1 MYVHVPAHTA
11 HANTHADK
19 PTRSPTPTPT
29 PATVQVEYDIDFSG
43 VPVGVNANIYSI
55 SPTNIG
61 GGFAQS
67 DYCDGAGSAPWCVE
81 VDWIESNGNC
91 GGATTLHTK
100 PGTGNDGCT
109 AWGCRS
115 NYHYGGKA
123 SFHMREEFGSDGTWT
138 TKRDGQ
144 TISPSS
150 LSPVPGGVDW
160 STLKGAYESHGA
172 VVYSSQWV
180 GWVPVD
186 DCGGGGNLAS
196 AHFSVRNLRIYGAVV
211 QGPTPQPC

>member
-1 MYVHVPAHTA
+1 
-11 HANTHADK
+11 
-19 PTRSPTPTPT
+19 
-29 PATVQVEYDIDFSG
+29 
-43 VPVGVNANIYSI
+43 
-55 SPTNIG
+55 
-61 GGFAQS
+61 
-67 DYCDGAGSAPWCVE
+67 
-81 VDWIESNGNC
+81 
-91 GGATTLHTK
+91 
-100 PGTGNDGCT
+100 
-109 AWGCRS
+109 
-115 NYHYGGKA
+115 
-123 SFHMREEFGSDGTWT
+123 MREEFGSDGTWT
-138 TKRDGQ
+138 TIRDGQ